1 MMDEKKSK
9 ILTYITGFIGLIGFY
24 FFVRIIMEGDTVLTE
39 DVDAQNSVL
48 SPFITYSIFLLI
60 ATSAIAVVFSLI
72 NLTKNP
78 EVLKRTLLGVAAMA
92 ILLVVAYVFA
102 SDAATTDAMG
112 KVILDGEAG
121 SVSKWVSALI
131 NYSFI
136 LGAIGLGFFLF
147 DFVKSLVKN

>member
-1 MMDEKKSK
+1 MDEKKSK

-78 EVLKRTLLGVAAMA
+78 EVLKRTMLGVAAMA
-92 ILLVVAYVFA
+92 ILLVIAYLFA

>member
-1 MMDEKKSK
+1 MDDKKSK
-9 ILTYITGFIGLIGFY
+9 ILTYVTGFLGLIGFY
-24 FFVRIIMEGDTVLTE
+24 FFVRIMMVGDTVIME
-39 DVDAQNSVL
+39 DVDVQNSIL

-78 EVLKRTLLGVAAMA
+78 EVLKITLLGVAAMA
-92 ILLVVAYVFA
+92 VLLVVAYVFA

-112 KVILDGEAG
+112 KIILDGEAG
-121 SVSKWVSALI
+121 SVSKWVSTLI
-131 NYSFI
+131 NFSFI

-147 DFVKSLVKN
+147 DFVKSIVKN

>member
-1 MMDEKKSK
+1 MDEKKSK

>member
-1 MMDEKKSK
+1 MDEKKSK

-78 EVLKRTLLGVAAMA
+78 AVLKRTLLGVAAMA
-92 ILLVVAYVFA
+92 ILLVIAYVFA

-112 KVILDGEAG
+112 NVILDGEAG